1 MKTVERAG
9 ASGYANFAVA
19 VYARVYEVQQMQ
31 DLAWLTPRWNVMS
44 SHVKVSKIYLETHRD
59 TRVADEA
66 TVATAREFFEARGV
80 QAAGGITLT
89 VNESNRFETFCYTN
103 PEHRAKVKAVAEHTA
118 RLFDEVILDDFV
130 FTSCKCAR
138 CVLAKG
144 QRSWTDFRLEL
155 MQQSLEELVVKP
167 SKAVNPSVQLVIKF
181 PNWYEHFQGLGYHL
195 EAGPKLFDRIYTGT
209 ETRQPAYNP
218 QHLQQYHGYQIMRYF
233 ENIAPGR
240 NGGGW
245 VDPFG
250 MQDADRY
257 AEQLWLTLFAK
268 AREVT
273 LFDFLNLQK
282 PVLPTQRASWQ
293 GQGTSFDFDEVT
305 DPYRH
310 EDGSFSADLSIA
322 RIAGAAF
329 EQVDRFLG
337 KLGTPL
343 GVKSYKPFHS
353 QGDDFLHNYFGMI
366 GVPIDLRPDFPADAA
381 TLFLTAAAAFDA
393 DIVDKIEQH
402 LGRGHQVFITSGLLK
417 ALQGRGIADIA
428 ELRCTDR
435 KVVTNEFHR
444 WRGSVVRSE
453 APLTFP
459 QLEYFT
465 NDAWALASMDASSF
479 PLILQ
484 ASYKTGWLNVLA
496 VPDNPADLYKLP
508 TEMLNLLRS
517 MLTAHLPLSIEGP
530 SQVSL
535 FPYDNDTFIVESF
548 RAEPVTIQVVTS
560 NPTHQLQDLITKTI
574 ITGQPRALG
583 PTGSGSAYDVQLNP
597 HSYRVFSYAG

>member
-1 MKTVERAG
+1 MKTVERPSAG
-9 ASGYANFAVA
+9 QYENFAVA
-19 VYARVYEVQQMQ
+19 VYARVYEVQQMK
-31 DLAWLTPRWNVMS
+31 DLDWLIPRWKVMS
-44 SHVKVSKIYLETHRD
+44 SHVKVDKIYLETHRD
-59 TRVADEA
+59 TLVADEP
-66 TVATAREFFEARGV
+66 TITTARQFFEANGV
-80 QAAGGITLT
+80 QTAGGITLT

-144 QRSWTDFRLEL
+144 KRSWTDFRLEL
-155 MQQSLEELVVKP
+155 MQQSLEELVIKP

-209 ETRQPAYNP
+209 ETRQPVYNP

-282 PVLPTQRASWQ
+282 PILATQRAAWQ
-293 GQGTSFDFDEVT
+293 GQDTSFDFDQVT
-305 DPYRH
+305 GPYRQA
-310 EDGSFSADLSIA
+310 EGSFSADLTIA

-329 EQVDRFLG
+329 AQVDRFLG

-343 GVKSYKPFHS
+343 GVKSYRPYHS
-353 QGDDFLHNYFGMI
+353 RGEDFLHNYFGMI
-366 GVPIDLRPDFPADAA
+366 GVPIDLCPEFPAEAA
-381 TLFLTAAAAFDA
+381 TIFLTETAAFDA
-393 DIVDKIEQH
+393 DIVDKIERH
-402 LGRGHQVFITSGLLK
+402 LAGGHQVFITSGLLK
-417 ALQGRGIADIA
+417 ALDSRGIDDIA
-428 ELRCTDR
+428 EIRCTDR
-435 KVVTNEFHR
+435 KVTTHEFHR

-453 APLTFP
+453 APITLP

-465 NDAWALASMDASSF
+465 NDAWALASMDANSF
-479 PLILQ
+479 PLIIQ
-484 ASYKTGWLNVLA
+484 AAYKKGSLNVLA
-496 VPDNPADLYKLP
+496 IPDNPADLYKLP
-508 TEMLNLLRS
+508 TDMLNLLRS
-517 MLTAHLPLSIEGP
+517 MLTADLPLSIEGP

-535 FPYDNDTFIVESF
+535 FPYDNETFIVESF
-548 RAEPVTIQVVTS
+548 RPQPVNIQIVTS
-560 NPTHQLQDLITKTI
+560 NRTTQLQDLITKTSV
-574 ITGQPRALG
+574 TGQPRPEKRGGAD
-583 PTGSGSAYDVQLNP
+583 SVAFDVQLKP
-597 HSYRVFSYAG
+597 HSYRVFSL